1 MSIYGGVDEGGKY
14 SIVSINR
21 GKNAELEIGHVLALF
36 RNRVS
41 QGFDEDNRRVSTPIP
56 EERYALA
63 VVFRVFDRV
72 AYALVVETSKPV
84 IVGDAARNP

>member
-1 MSIYGGVDEGGKY
+1 
-14 SIVSINR
+14 
-21 GKNAELEIGHVLALF
+21 LEVGHVVALF

-41 QGFDEDNRRVSTPIP
+41 QGYDDNHRRVTTTIP

-63 VVFRVFDRV
+63 FIFRVFDRV

-84 IVGDAARNP
+84 IIGDAARNP